1 MVYSTM
7 ERDEADELIAE
18 LKAWAAQAKYGEQK
32 EVAKSLGVSQGTFN
46 HWITGRRLPDIR
58 KGLKLQTFLKKQ
70 RHKKPKPEDK
80 SKA

>member
-1 MVYSTM
+1 M
-7 ERDEADELIAE
+7 ERDETDELINE

-32 EVAKSLGVSQGTFN
+32 EVAKALGVSQGTFN

-70 RHKKPKPEDK
+70 QRRKSKPKPKDK
-80 SKA
+80 S